1 MGDAYIHPSAVMD
14 ESTLEKDKYKDTH
27 KVNANEQQTNQPINK
42 NSYASSRKINHHE
55 QFYYQAMEKRN
66 ISTKTAT
73 SASKKNFNQ
82 KKSHSSSIMC
92 CHSSWFTYITTV
104 TVQNNMLLSC

>member
-1 MGDAYIHPSAVMD
+1 MGSDAKRTKLLDKGSFLQLILYGASYKRNYAVVIHNSK
-14 ESTLEKDKYKDTH
+14 STVCLSFLCMKDHQKFIKER
-27 KVNANEQQTNQPINK
+27 VIQP
-42 NSYASSRKINHHE
+42 
-55 QFYYQAMEKRN
+55 N
-66 ISTKTAT
+66 ISTKTVT

-82 KKSHSSSIMC
+82 KKSHSFSIMC